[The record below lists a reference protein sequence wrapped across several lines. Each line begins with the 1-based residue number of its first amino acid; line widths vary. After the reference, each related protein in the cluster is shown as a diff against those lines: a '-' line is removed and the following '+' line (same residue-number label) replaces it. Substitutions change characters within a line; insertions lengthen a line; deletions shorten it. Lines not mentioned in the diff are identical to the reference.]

1 MRQCKTRVVRA
12 QHNRQSGITLLEL
25 IIVII
30 VFSVLLGTIL
40 ESIYY
45 YQGKAEQAAVQRL
58 VGHMRLALVGKQYQ
72 AMVAGTR
79 LDLVA
84 LTREN
89 PMTWLQTFPANYR
102 GEIAKSTKENLT
114 PGSWYFDVSEH
125 KLVYMFSSKKS
136 FLGDSFERW
145 FFKVEFNRLPTN
157 TAKQVE
163 PSQAEPG
170 VTLVQVDSG

>member
-1 MRQCKTRVVRA
+1 MGQCKTRVARA
-12 QHNRQSGITLLEL
+12 QQIHQAGITLLEVVIVL
-25 IIVII
+25 II
-30 VFSVLLGTIL
+30 FSVLLGTVL
-40 ESIYY
+40 ESIYF

-58 VGHMRLALVGKQYQ
+58 VANMRVALNSRQYQ
-72 AMVAGTR
+72 ALIAGRR
-79 LDLVA
+79 LDYRA
-84 LTREN
+84 LALEN
-89 PMTWLQTFPANYR
+89 PMTWLQAPPDNYR
-102 GEIAKSTKENLT
+102 GEIANSTKEKLA
-114 PGSWYFDVSEH
+114 PGCWYFDTVEH

-170 VTLVQVDSG
+170 VALVQVDSG

>member
-1 MRQCKTRVVRA
+1 MGKCKIPVVRV
-12 QHNRQSGITLLEL
+12 QHKWQAGITLLEV

-30 VFSVLLGTIL
+30 IFSVLLGTVL

-58 VGHMRLALVGKQYQ
+58 VANLRTALNGKLYQ
-72 AMVAGTR
+72 AMVAGSK
-79 LDLVA
+79 LDAPA
-84 LTREN
+84 LMFEN
-89 PMTWLQTFPANYR
+89 PMTWLQYPPENYR
-102 GEIAKSTKENLT
+102 GEIANSTKEILA
-114 PGSWYFDVSEH
+114 PGNWYFDVSEH

-145 FFKVEFNRLPTN
+145 NFKVKFNRLPIN
-157 TAKQVE
+157 NAKQVD

>member
-1 MRQCKTRVVRA
+1 MVKCKTRVVRA
-12 QHNRQSGITLLEL
+12 QQKRQAGITLLEVVIVL
-25 IIVII
+25 II
-30 VFSVLLGTIL
+30 FSVLLGTIL

-58 VGHMRLALVGKQYQ
+58 VVNMRTALNGRRYE
-72 AMVAGTR
+72 AMVAGR
-79 LDLVA
+79 KLDYQA
-84 LTREN
+84 LAREN
-89 PMTWLQTFPANYR
+89 PMTWLQSLPENYC
-102 GEIAKSTKENLT
+102 GEISNSTKEALA
-114 PGSWYFDVSEH
+114 PGCWYFDALEH

-145 FFKVEFNRLPTN
+145 YFKVEFNRLPAN

>member
-1 MRQCKTRVVRA
+1 MGKCKMRVVCA
-12 QHNRQSGITLLEL
+12 QQKHQAGITLLEV

-30 VFSVLLGTIL
+30 IFSVLLGTIL

-58 VGHMRLALVGKQYQ
+58 VVNMRAALNSKRYQ
-72 AMVAGTR
+72 AVVAGRR
-79 LDLVA
+79 LDTQTLLV
-84 LTREN
+84 EN
-89 PMTWLQTFPANYR
+89 PMTWLQSLPENYR
-102 GEIAKSTKENLT
+102 GEIVNSTKEILA
-114 PGSWYFDVSEH
+114 PGGWYFDVSEH

-145 FFKVEFNRLPTN
+145 NFKVKFDRLPTN
-157 TAKQVE
+157 NAKQVE
-163 PSQAEPG
+163 SSQAEPG

>member
-1 MRQCKTRVVRA
+1 MVKCKTRVVRA
-12 QHNRQSGITLLEL
+12 QQKRQAGITLLEVVIVL
-25 IIVII
+25 II
-30 VFSVLLGTIL
+30 FSVLLGTIL

-58 VGHMRLALVGKQYQ
+58 VVNMRTALNGRRYE
-72 AMVAGTR
+72 AMA
-79 LDLVA
+79 
-84 LTREN
+84 REN
-89 PMTWLQTFPANYR
+89 PMTWLQSLPENYC
-102 GEIAKSTKENLT
+102 GEISNSTKEALA
-114 PGSWYFDVSEH
+114 PGCWYFDALEH

-145 FFKVEFNRLPTN
+145 YFKVEFNRLPAN